1 MEMKML
7 IDKLAAAT
15 GAAVVAL
22 FLASPASALTMAE
35 CSVKYNAAKDAG
47 SLNGQTWNQF
57 RKAECGSDAN
67 ATDDTKAKKAKSSAA
82 DDSKPAKKAK
92 KSTADAGDDS
102 GAQGLTMAECSA
114 KYQAAKSAGTLNGM
128 KWNDFRKSECGAG
141 AETTATSRKASAG
154 TADDGV
160 SNQGLTMAE
169 CSAKY
174 QAAKTAG
181 TLNGM
186 KWNDFRK
193 ARCGANA
200 SDDDSVPA
208 ADEASYTGDPE
219 KPSIKAP
226 RGVKFPSAVAKK
238 YTDETPGK
246 ARMHTCLDQYYA
258 NKDADTLNGLRWIQK
273 GGGYY
278 SLCNAKLRS

>member
-1 MEMKML
+1 MEMKMP

-15 GAAVVAL
+15 GAAVIAL

-47 SLNGQTWNQF
+47 TLDGKTWNQF
-57 RKAECGSDAN
+57 RKAECGSDTSA
-67 ATDDTKAKKAKSSAA
+67 ADDTKAKKAKSSTA

-92 KSTADAGDDS
+92 KSTANASDDS
-102 GAQGLTMAECSA
+102 DAKGLTMAECSA
-114 KYQAAKSAGTLNGM
+114 KYQAAKSG
-128 KWNDFRKSECGAG
+128 
-141 AETTATSRKASAG
+141 
-154 TADDGV
+154 
-160 SNQGLTMAE
+160 
-169 CSAKY
+169 
-174 QAAKTAG
+174 G

-193 ARCGANA
+193 AQCGAGA
-200 SDDDSVPA
+200 SDDDTVPA

-226 RGVKFPSAVAKK
+226 RGVKFPSVVAKK

-258 NKDADTLNGLRWIQK
+258 NKDADALNGLRWIQK

-278 SLCNAKLRS
+278 SLCNAKLKS